1 MRQGLVYRAV
11 YRVVGAPPTAD
22 ATREERLRWVRK
34 FYRANLVTV
43 VVAVIV
49 ALVGGGRLWWIL
61 AAAIAVI
68 SAAGLADI
76 SFRIH
81 RRHSKKS

>member
-1 MRQGLVYRAV
+1 VYRAV

-22 ATREERLRWVRK
+22 ATREEHLRWVRK
-34 FYRANLVTV
+34 FYRANLAAV

-49 ALVGGGRLWWIL
+49 ALVGGGTFWWIL

-68 SAAGLADI
+68 SAAGLVSI
-76 SFRIH
+76 SFRIQ
-81 RRHSKKS
+81 REHSKKS